1 MDLTEPK
8 LTPRVHT
15 VRRPTPMRRIQPL
28 SGFNMIPMMGLCA
41 VLIPMTLMAYAPD
54 LATIQTVLPA
64 L

>member
-1 MDLTEPK
+1 
-8 LTPRVHT
+8 
-15 VRRPTPMRRIQPL
+15 MRRIQPL

-54 LATIQTVLPA
+54 LATIQTVLPG